1 MPNRI
6 RRVTT
11 AGDERKLIKALHRQA
26 SRLLS
31 VLDKVDALV
40 PLSTMERLRLDEVER
55 AILYI
60 KAHRGWL
67 DPTLATLQPVP
78 PVPPDGKE

>member
-67 DPTLATLQPVP
+67 G
-78 PVPPDGKE
+78 PPDGRGDSNENA